1 MGQSPSLHGELRMN
15 IPVSPV
21 VSLLA
26 RSWWVL
32 LLYGLVAL
40 VFGAV
45 AILQPL
51 ATATALAWA
60 IGVMAVVEGV
70 ISLVALFGGNSGVSR
85 GWLAVYA
92 LASLVFGVLAVIN
105 PLATASVLV
114 LLLAVWL
121 IVAGIHRIVFAVRV
135 RRHIQG
141 EWLLI
146 LSGVLAIVLGA
157 LLVANPLAGV
167 AVTTLWIGIGSLIYG
182 VLQVVVAF
190 RLRRLR

>member
-1 MGQSPSLHGELRMN
+1 M
-15 IPVSPV
+15 
-21 VSLLA
+21 
-26 RSWWVL
+26 
-32 LLYGLVAL
+32 
-40 VFGAV
+40 

-51 ATATALAWA
+51 AAATALAWA
-60 IGVMAVVEGV
+60 IGVMAIVEGV
-70 ISLVALFGGNSGVSR
+70 ISLVALVGGNSGVSR

-135 RRHIQG
+135 RRHIRG

>member
-1 MGQSPSLHGELRMN
+1 MN

-21 VSLLA
+21 VSLVA

-40 VFGAV
+40 VFCAV

-51 ATATALAWA
+51 AAATALAWA

>member
-1 MGQSPSLHGELRMN
+1 MN

-21 VSLLA
+21 VSLVA

-40 VFGAV
+40 VFGAL

-51 ATATALAWA
+51 AAATALAWA

>member
-1 MGQSPSLHGELRMN
+1 MN

-21 VSLLA
+21 VSLVA

-51 ATATALAWA
+51 AAATALAWA
-60 IGVMAVVEGV
+60 IGVMAIVEGV
-70 ISLVALFGGNSGVSR
+70 ISLVALVGGNSGVSR

-121 IVAGIHRIVFAVRV
+121 IVAGIHRIAFAVRV

>member
-1 MGQSPSLHGELRMN
+1 MN
-15 IPVSPV
+15 IPVSPL

-51 ATATALAWA
+51 AAATALAWA

-157 LLVANPLAGV
+157 LLVANPLAGI

>member
-1 MGQSPSLHGELRMN
+1 MN

-51 ATATALAWA
+51 AAATALAWA

-92 LASLVFGVLAVIN
+92 LASVVFGVLAVIN

>member
-1 MGQSPSLHGELRMN
+1 MN

-51 ATATALAWA
+51 AAATALAWA

-182 VLQVVVAF
+182 VLQVVVPF

>member
-1 MGQSPSLHGELRMN
+1 MN
-15 IPVSPV
+15 IPASPV
-21 VSLLA
+21 LSLIA

-32 LLYGLVAL
+32 LLYGLVA
-40 VFGAV
+40 VAFGAV

-51 ATATALAWA
+51 AAATALAWT

-70 ISLVALFGGNSGVSR
+70 ISLVALLGGNSGVSR

>member
-1 MGQSPSLHGELRMN
+1 MN

-21 VSLLA
+21 VSLVA

-51 ATATALAWA
+51 AAATALVWA

>member
-1 MGQSPSLHGELRMN
+1 MN

-51 ATATALAWA
+51 AAATALAWA
-60 IGVMAVVEGV
+60 IGVMAIVEGV
-70 ISLVALFGGNSGVSR
+70 ISLVALVGGNSGVSR

>member
-1 MGQSPSLHGELRMN
+1 MN

-21 VSLLA
+21 VSLVA

-51 ATATALAWA
+51 AAATALAWA

-114 LLLAVWL
+114 LLLAAWL

>member
-1 MGQSPSLHGELRMN
+1 MN
-15 IPVSPV
+15 IPASPV
-21 VSLLA
+21 LSLIA

-32 LLYGLVAL
+32 LLYGLVA
-40 VFGAV
+40 VAFGAV

-51 ATATALAWA
+51 AAATALAWT

-70 ISLVALFGGNSGVSR
+70 ISLVALLGGNSGVSR

-92 LASLVFGVLAVIN
+92 LASLGFGVLAVIN

-146 LSGVLAIVLGA
+146 LSGVLALVLGA

>member
-1 MGQSPSLHGELRMN
+1 MN

-51 ATATALAWA
+51 AAATALAWA

-146 LSGVLAIVLGA
+146 LSGVLAIVLG
-157 LLVANPLAGV
+157 LLFAANPYAGV
-167 AVTTLWIGIGSLIYG
+167 AVTTLWIGIGSLLYG
-182 VLQVVVAF
+182 VLQVLVAF
-190 RLRRLR
+190 KLRKLR

>member
-1 MGQSPSLHGELRMN
+1 MN
-15 IPVSPV
+15 TPLSPV
-21 VSLLA
+21 LSLIG

-32 LLYGLVAL
+32 LLYGVVAV
-40 VFGAV
+40 VFGVA

-51 ATATALAWA
+51 AAASALAWA
-60 IGVMAVVEGV
+60 VGVMAVVEGL
-70 ISLVALFGGNSGVSR
+70 ITLFAAFGGTRGVSR
-85 GWLAVYA
+85 GCLLVYA
-92 LASLVFGVLAVIN
+92 LASLLFGVLAVIN

-114 LLLAVWL
+114 LLLAAWL
-121 IVAGIHRIVFAVRV
+121 IVAGLHRIVFAIRV
-135 RRHIQG
+135 RREIRG

>member
-1 MGQSPSLHGELRMN
+1 MN

-21 VSLLA
+21 VSLVA

-51 ATATALAWA
+51 AAATALAWA

-157 LLVANPLAGV
+157 LLVANPLTGV

>member
-1 MGQSPSLHGELRMN
+1 MN

-21 VSLLA
+21 VSLVA

-51 ATATALAWA
+51 AAATALAWA

>member
-1 MGQSPSLHGELRMN
+1 MN

-51 ATATALAWA
+51 AAATALVWA

>member
-1 MGQSPSLHGELRMN
+1 MN

-21 VSLLA
+21 VSLVA

-51 ATATALAWA
+51 AAATALAWA
-60 IGVMAVVEGV
+60 IGVMAIVEGV
-70 ISLVALFGGNSGVSR
+70 ISLVALVGGNSGVSR

-135 RRHIQG
+135 RRHIRG

-190 RLRRLR
+190 RLR

>member
-1 MGQSPSLHGELRMN
+1 MN

-51 ATATALAWA
+51 AAATALAWA

-114 LLLAVWL
+114 LLLAAWL

>member
-1 MGQSPSLHGELRMN
+1 MN

-21 VSLLA
+21 VSLVA

-51 ATATALAWA
+51 AAATALASA

-157 LLVANPLAGV
+157 LLVANPLAGL

>member
-1 MGQSPSLHGELRMN
+1 MN

-51 ATATALAWA
+51 AAATALAWA
-60 IGVMAVVEGV
+60 IGVMAIVEGV
-70 ISLVALFGGNSGVSR
+70 ISLVALVGGNSGVSR

-114 LLLAVWL
+114 LLLAAWL

>member
-1 MGQSPSLHGELRMN
+1 MN

-51 ATATALAWA
+51 AAATALAWA

-70 ISLVALFGGNSGVSR
+70 ISMVALFGGNSGVSR

>member
-1 MGQSPSLHGELRMN
+1 MN

-21 VSLLA
+21 VSLVA

-51 ATATALAWA
+51 AAATALAWA
-60 IGVMAVVEGV
+60 IGVMAIVEGV
-70 ISLVALFGGNSGVSR
+70 ISLVALVGGNSGVSR
-85 GWLAVYA
+85 GWLVVYA

>member
-1 MGQSPSLHGELRMN
+1 MN

-21 VSLLA
+21 VSLVA

-51 ATATALAWA
+51 AAATALAWA
-60 IGVMAVVEGV
+60 IGVMAIVEGV
-70 ISLVALFGGNSGVSR
+70 ISLVALVGGNSGVSR

-146 LSGVLAIVLGA
+146 LSGVLALVLGA

>member
-1 MGQSPSLHGELRMN
+1 MN

-21 VSLLA
+21 VSLVA

-51 ATATALAWA
+51 AAATALAWA
-60 IGVMAVVEGV
+60 IGVMAIVEGV
-70 ISLVALFGGNSGVSR
+70 ISLVALVGGNSGVSR

-105 PLATASVLV
+105 PLATASALI

-135 RRHIQG
+135 RRHIRG

>member
-1 MGQSPSLHGELRMN
+1 
-15 IPVSPV
+15 V

-51 ATATALAWA
+51 AAATALAWA

-182 VLQVVVAF
+182 VLQVLVAF

>member
-1 MGQSPSLHGELRMN
+1 MEL
-15 IPVSPV
+15 PVNTPLSPV
-21 VSLLA
+21 LSLIG

-32 LLYGLVAL
+32 LLYGVVAV
-40 VFGAV
+40 VFGVA

-51 ATATALAWA
+51 AAATALAWA
-60 IGVMAVVEGV
+60 IGVMAVVEGL
-70 ISLVALFGGNSGVSR
+70 ITLFAAFGGKSGVSR
-85 GWLAVYA
+85 GWLLVYA

-114 LLLAVWL
+114 LLLAAWL
-121 IVAGIHRIVFAVRV
+121 IVAGLYRIVFAIRV
-135 RRHIQG
+135 RREIRG

>member
-1 MGQSPSLHGELRMN
+1 MN

-51 ATATALAWA
+51 AAATALAWA

-92 LASLVFGVLAVIN
+92 LASLVFGVLAVIK

>member
-1 MGQSPSLHGELRMN
+1 MEPRMN

-51 ATATALAWA
+51 AAATALAWA

>member
-1 MGQSPSLHGELRMN
+1 MN